1 MTAWHFNKFINPVSD
16 GVVLPILH
24 FNSYKIANPIILAR
38 ISHEELEQ
46 LLRGYGW
53 SPIFVEGDDPMLMH
67 EAMATALDKAIFKIK
82 EIQHHSQNNDL
93 FQRPRWPMIILNS
106 PEGKGC

>member
-1 MTAWHFNKFINPVSD
+1 
-16 GVVLPILH
+16 
-24 FNSYKIANPIILAR
+24 
-38 ISHEELEQ
+38 
-46 LLRGYGW
+46 
-53 SPIFVEGDDPMLMH
+53 MLMH